1 MNHKYGIAAALAA
14 ATLLL
19 TACSDDDF
27 WDFQTAEPTADSV
40 QSAEDSHEYQEET
53 VEQPAEL
60 RPQGSARTLE
70 GSSVIMT
77 VVMETPDS
85 SFTDE
90 ELEFTSR
97 AIDKS
102 CRYLEEQGRK
112 YGKEVTLYN
121 YSDEHPDLMY
131 WITHDED
138 ATIAADSSLAYSNGY
153 IQRIQQLLIDSIPL
167 DDIYEEYGTGQR
179 GVHGGLRHAPGLPI
193 PRCTIPGYDDRYY
206 EWTALFQYDMYG
218 TRYENLACVAH
229 EILHLFGAVDLY
241 RVAGIDGVTE
251 EIYNNVQNDPAY
263 EMALMYNTYNED
275 GSYDYDSIPQYLS
288 DITLAMIGFTD
299 PEAVYEKYPSLVR
312 EYTAA
317 FEIKYY

>member
-1 MNHKYGIAAALAA
+1 
-14 ATLLL
+14 
-19 TACSDDDF
+19 
-27 WDFQTAEPTADSV
+27 
-40 QSAEDSHEYQEET
+40 
-53 VEQPAEL
+53 
-60 RPQGSARTLE
+60 
-70 GSSVIMT
+70 MT

-179 GVHGGLRHAPGLPI
+179 GVHGGLRHARDFLFPGVLP
-193 PRCTIPGYDDRYY
+193 
-206 EWTALFQYDMYG
+206 
-218 TRYENLACVAH
+218 
-229 EILHLFGAVDLY
+229 
-241 RVAGIDGVTE
+241 GVRRQ
-251 EIYNNVQNDPAY
+251 V
-263 EMALMYNTYNED
+263 L
-275 GSYDYDSIPQYLS
+275 
-288 DITLAMIGFTD
+288 
-299 PEAVYEKYPSLVR
+299 
-312 EYTAA
+312 
-317 FEIKYY
+317 

>member
-1 MNHKYGIAAALAA
+1 MRN
-14 ATLLL
+14 
-19 TACSDDDF
+19 TA
-27 WDFQTAEPTADSV
+27 PDSV
-40 QSAEDSHEYQEET
+40 AF
-53 VEQPAEL
+53 
-60 RPQGSARTLE
+60 
-70 GSSVIMT
+70 M
-77 VVMETPDS
+77 VVYDTPG
-85 SFTDE
+85 
-90 ELEFTSR
+90 TS
-97 AIDKS
+97 
-102 CRYLEEQGRK
+102 
-112 YGKEVTLYN
+112 
-121 YSDEHPDLMY
+121 YSQVY
-131 WITHDED
+131 
-138 ATIAADSSLAYSNGY
+138 Y
-153 IQRIQQLLIDSIPL
+153 
-167 DDIYEEYGTGQR
+167 
-179 GVHGGLRHAPGLPI
+179 
-193 PRCTIPGYDDRYY
+193 PGYDDRYY

>member
-167 DDIYEEYGTGQR
+167 DDIYEEYGTDS
-179 GVHGGLRHAPGLPI
+179 VAFMVVYDTPG
-193 PRCTIPGYDDRYY
+193 TSYSQVYYPGYDDRYY

-218 TRYENLACVAH
+218 TRYENLACMAH

-275 GSYDYDSIPQYLS
+275 GSYDYDSIPQSLS
-288 DITLAMIGFTD
+288 EITLAMIGFTD
-299 PEAVYEKYPSLVR
+299 PEAVYEKYPSLAR

>member
-102 CRYLEEQGRK
+102 
-112 YGKEVTLYN
+112 
-121 YSDEHPDLMY
+121 
-131 WITHDED
+131 
-138 ATIAADSSLAYSNGY
+138 
-153 IQRIQQLLIDSIPL
+153 
-167 DDIYEEYGTGQR
+167 
-179 GVHGGLRHAPGLPI
+179 
-193 PRCTIPGYDDRYY
+193 
-206 EWTALFQYDMYG
+206 
-218 TRYENLACVAH
+218 
-229 EILHLFGAVDLY
+229 
-241 RVAGIDGVTE
+241 
-251 EIYNNVQNDPAY
+251 
-263 EMALMYNTYNED
+263 
-275 GSYDYDSIPQYLS
+275 
-288 DITLAMIGFTD
+288 
-299 PEAVYEKYPSLVR
+299 
-312 EYTAA
+312 
-317 FEIKYY
+317 